1 MISKQELIEIINS
14 LKIKFN
20 PDILDKLTK
29 RVEKMTNSEYL
40 EILTKENIKTSSD
53 AEKRIENMVLT
64 MEKTRLQR
72 QEGEYEE
79 RITQDDILNDIFQR
93 ARKLNNRN
101 VKEIGYF
108 VYHELCLH
116 FKENTESFFEERRKR
131 VAHYDDLLSDDYSGI
146 CKNMAEVYADI
157 MRMLGHEVKLV
168 VRDPI
173 ISEFP
178 HVDAILFDNFNE
190 ERYFMNLIGDIYRIR
205 SKRISK
211 FFGELPD
218 AGYRMRIEEIYGE
231 LTSICEDEI
240 RKMDKN
246 FGFMGDDEKYT
257 NEIVD
262 ELINYEVDEDLTLFE
277 LVQKFISSSNTDLK
291 TMDNTGYIETT
302 QHFRNP
308 IVKMAF
314 KGLISRED
322 YFNKVFGC
330 DCVRDENL
338 AHMQWLL
345 MVWEEIKN
353 EFRYFTFE
361 SGQNTLTEISR
372 DEILQELQNG
382 NLRILKP
389 VKSDRTL
396 PIDEYEQ
403 ILLKYFSVDDKQI
416 ESLLQMYKKQVVINI
431 LKTLYD
437 NGTILSDGD
446 MEKRLSQIKTMPFE
460 EFKQTETQIYN
471 LLKQLSKRQFGDT
484 QEIETRI
491 SRMSS
496 AMDNK
501 NLEISDTYQ
510 ELEI

>member
-190 ERYFMNLIGDIYRIR
+190 ERYFMNLIGDIYR
-205 SKRISK
+205 
-211 FFGELPD
+211 
-218 AGYRMRIEEIYGE
+218 
-231 LTSICEDEI
+231 
-240 RKMDKN
+240 
-246 FGFMGDDEKYT
+246 
-257 NEIVD
+257 
-262 ELINYEVDEDLTLFE
+262 
-277 LVQKFISSSNTDLK
+277 
-291 TMDNTGYIETT
+291 
-302 QHFRNP
+302 
-308 IVKMAF
+308 
-314 KGLISRED
+314 
-322 YFNKVFGC
+322 
-330 DCVRDENL
+330 
-338 AHMQWLL
+338 
-345 MVWEEIKN
+345 
-353 EFRYFTFE
+353 
-361 SGQNTLTEISR
+361 
-372 DEILQELQNG
+372 
-382 NLRILKP
+382 
-389 VKSDRTL
+389 
-396 PIDEYEQ
+396 
-403 ILLKYFSVDDKQI
+403 
-416 ESLLQMYKKQVVINI
+416 
-431 LKTLYD
+431 
-437 NGTILSDGD
+437 
-446 MEKRLSQIKTMPFE
+446 
-460 EFKQTETQIYN
+460 
-471 LLKQLSKRQFGDT
+471 
-484 QEIETRI
+484 
-491 SRMSS
+491 
-496 AMDNK
+496 
-501 NLEISDTYQ
+501 
-510 ELEI
+510 

>member
-1 MISKQELIEIINS
+1 
-14 LKIKFN
+14 
-20 PDILDKLTK
+20 
-29 RVEKMTNSEYL
+29 
-40 EILTKENIKTSSD
+40 
-53 AEKRIENMVLT
+53 
-64 MEKTRLQR
+64 
-72 QEGEYEE
+72 
-79 RITQDDILNDIFQR
+79 
-93 ARKLNNRN
+93 
-101 VKEIGYF
+101 
-108 VYHELCLH
+108 
-116 FKENTESFFEERRKR
+116 
-131 VAHYDDLLSDDYSGI
+131 
-146 CKNMAEVYADI
+146 
-157 MRMLGHEVKLV
+157 
-168 VRDPI
+168 
-173 ISEFP
+173 
-178 HVDAILFDNFNE
+178 
-190 ERYFMNLIGDIYRIR
+190 
-205 SKRISK
+205 
-211 FFGELPD
+211 
-218 AGYRMRIEEIYGE
+218 MRIEEIYGE

-431 LKTLYD
+431 LKTLND

-501 NLEISDTYQ
+501 NLDLKSGKKNANFSSHFTYISSS
-510 ELEI
+510 